1 MGDLDNP
8 IGRFRTRLAVLFFVR
23 YAVSG
28 LSVPI
33 FAAGGVVLAARM
45 MWRQPLDSP
54 AVSLALAAALFAG
67 LLYALI
73 RTLSGLPAV
82 GTLRPI
88 FDKSN
93 GCGGLLMAASETD
106 LGDWAQ
112 HLVPLEAPRLC
123 WDGRRSG
130 GVLLAAVL
138 FLAVS
143 ALIPQRY
150 MMPLSAGRLE
160 IDEQTRLIEEQIEVL
175 QEEAIVSEEAAQEFL
190 DKITRIDETA
200 LGRDPVKTWEALSH
214 LQDQLKKAA
223 EEAAVG
229 MLAETEALSRSEM
242 LTQALAQMGQTM
254 DSEALAGALSELL
267 EMAQSLAGENAALAN
282 DLSDLLGKALEKGG
296 LGSEQLQELLKAL
309 QGQKINLSDAMARLV
324 EAKLIDMKLLELCG
338 EACQCNAEGL
348 MAMLSECQGAG
359 EAKEAIGMGLAM
371 PGWGIDRGPGAAPM
385 FWTEPSS
392 SDATTFQE
400 QLLPDAT
407 LAAMRDAQL
416 VGVSMVAPDVSEGG
430 DPSTPGVLD
439 AAQAGS
445 GQAVRQTILPRHR
458 AAVEGY
464 FQRNEQEPPAE
475 R

>member
-28 LSVPI
+28 LIVPI
-33 FAAGGVVLAARM
+33 FAAGGGAGRSDDV
-45 MWRQPLDSP
+45 
-54 AVSLALAAALFAG
+54 AAAAG
-67 LLYALI
+67 QSGGEPCSGRGIVRRSLYALI

-82 GTLRPI
+82 GALRPF

-106 LGDWAQ
+106 LVMCAA
-112 HLVPLEAPRLC
+112 LVPLEAPAFAGTAA
-123 WDGRRSG
+123 GRGRAG
-130 GVLLAAVL
+130 GGA

-229 MLAETEALSRSEM
+229 MLAETEALTRSEM

-254 DSEALAGALSELL
+254 DSEALAGALTELL

-282 DLSDLLGKALEKGG
+282 ALSDLLGKALEKGG

-338 EACQCNAEGL
+338 EAGQCNAEGL
-348 MAMLSECQGAG
+348 VALLGECQGAG
-359 EAKEAIGMGLAM
+359 EAKEAIGMCLAM
-371 PGWGIDRGPGAAPM
+371 TGWGIDRGPGAAPM

-430 DPSTPGVLD
+430 DASMSGVLD